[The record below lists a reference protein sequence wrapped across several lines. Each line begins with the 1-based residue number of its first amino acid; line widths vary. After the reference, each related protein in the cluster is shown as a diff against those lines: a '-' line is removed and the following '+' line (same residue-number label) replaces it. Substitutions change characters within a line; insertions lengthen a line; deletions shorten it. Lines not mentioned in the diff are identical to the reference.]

1 MNMTAIGRYFGV
13 LAVALAL
20 LAPGTA
26 HAQDKKLKA
35 PVIAVLDMRVIM
47 RDSRAGKAWQVYYS
61 REVKAQ
67 KEEISSMEKELRPA
81 WEELQRQKTIL
92 APQAF
97 QAREREFR
105 QKEAAA
111 NSKISGAERQRGEN
125 MQRTFNEVKRVIF
138 SKLAPIRDK
147 IVAEK
152 GIDMVIFLNPDI
164 NYVAGRYDITKE
176 VLTQLDHD
184 LPKLDVPAIA
194 KKVKK

>member
-1 MNMTAIGRYFGV
+1 MIAIGRYFGI
-13 LAVALAL
+13 LAVTLSL
-20 LAPGTA
+20 LAPATA

-47 RDSRAGKAWQVYYS
+47 RESHAGKAWQVYYNK
-61 REVKAQ
+61 EVKAQ

-97 QAREREFR
+97 QTREREFR
-105 QKEAAA
+105 QKEASA
-111 NSKISGAERQRGEN
+111 NSRISSAEQQRGQN
-125 MQRTFNEVKRVIF
+125 LQRTFHEVQQVIF
-138 SKLAPIRDK
+138 NKLRPIRDK

-176 VLTQLDHD
+176 VLTQLDRD